1 MTPEMITAIG
11 ALVAA
16 VGGLI
21 SAILLNRKTVS
32 LLSYR
37 MDIVEKKLDLH
48 NGYAKLF
55 SETSDRI
62 AQIEKDVAVIKTTL
76 DFLRS
81 EVEKD

>member
-55 SETSDRI
+55 SETGDRI
-62 AQIEKDVAVIKTTL
+62 AKIEQDVAVIKTAME
-76 DFLRS
+76 FLRND
-81 EVEKD
+81 VEKD

>member
-1 MTPEMITAIG
+1 MNPELITAIA

-16 VGGLI
+16 AGSII
-21 SAILLNRKTVS
+21 SAVLLNRKTVG

-48 NGYAKLF
+48 NGYAKMF
-55 SETSDRI
+55 SETSERI
-62 AQIEKDVAVIKTTL
+62 AKIEKDVAVIKTTL
-76 DFLRS
+76 DFLRD

>member
-21 SAILLNRKTVS
+21 SATLLNRKTVG

>member
-62 AQIEKDVAVIKTTL
+62 AKIEQDVAVIKTAME
-76 DFLRS
+76 FLRKD
-81 EVEKD
+81 VEKD

>member
-55 SETSDRI
+55 SETSNRI